1 MAPTFVSS
9 EDGGMIAQ
17 DTFTPDTIAAK
28 LKSEGPDSWI
38 LFDERRETFLNS
50 PPPPI
55 REQVPDL
62 LARHW

>member
-1 MAPTFVSS
+1 
-9 EDGGMIAQ
+9 MIAQ